1 LVMNMGLGRAR
12 KNVKVIKRQVNFYED
27 TFEKAQKLA
36 EMLTEGNV
44 SMLIRKLVEEKYEEL
59 FGKQQQEQGG
69 DQ

>member
-1 LVMNMGLGRAR
+1 MSMGRGR
-12 KNVKVIKRQVNFYED
+12 KNVKVIKRQINFYED

-44 SMLIRKLVEEKYEEL
+44 SMLVRKLIEEKYEEL
-59 FGKQQQEQGG
+59 FGKKPQQGG